1 VNGGLQMDNQPV
13 VVLVGQNTLVS
24 SRIKNILSNQ
34 NIKIYEAYDRR
45 ELFRILF
52 QNNNVDLI
60 LTEIDIDIKN
70 GFNVISLIQQV
81 KAQRSSIPVV
91 VLTSIGKKEVIT
103 RCLYEGAADYIL
115 KPFKDEYLKEK
126 LLKYIDID
134 KLTESTVLQFNLKK
148 FLEGEIHKAKKGK
161 YCFSLLK
168 IQFDSSAEGEAA
180 ISNPFFYQESIY
192 NEMKS
197 LFWESDL
204 YIRHGY
210 QCHLGF
216 FPFCNQTNRKLIID
230 KIESRFEHF
239 KLMEPNTRDYSIT
252 YTFASYPTDGE
263 TVSELLRNLSVI
275 INDDIKTA

>member
-1 VNGGLQMDNQPV
+1 
-13 VVLVGQNTLVS
+13 
-24 SRIKNILSNQ
+24 
-34 NIKIYEAYDRR
+34 
-45 ELFRILF
+45 
-52 QNNNVDLI
+52 
-60 LTEIDIDIKN
+60 
-70 GFNVISLIQQV
+70 
-81 KAQRSSIPVV
+81 
-91 VLTSIGKKEVIT
+91 
-103 RCLYEGAADYIL
+103 
-115 KPFKDEYLKEK
+115 
-126 LLKYIDID
+126 
-134 KLTESTVLQFNLKK
+134 LTESTVLQFNLKK
-148 FLEGEIHKAKKGK
+148 FLESEIHKAKKGN

-168 IQFDSSAEGEAA
+168 LQFDSSTGAEA
-180 ISNPFFYQESIY
+180 SVPFYQYAESIY

-216 FPFCNQTNRKLIID
+216 FPFCNLTNRKLIID